1 MMKRFIIAA
10 ATLLAASAASAET
23 APARPAT
30 TPVFDSQ
37 AYVELHNIDAR
48 LAELNMKLSTPQ
60 VQGCSDG
67 QHVYT
72 EGYRINIGQGNFRCD
87 VVDGR
92 FKWVSINGY

>member
-23 APARPAT
+23 APASTGT
-30 TPVFDSQ
+30 TPVYDGL
-37 AYVELHNIDAR
+37 AYTQLVNINAR
-48 LAELNMKLSTPQ
+48 LAELIMKQNTPQ